1 MAKPAPRPVLAKAA
15 NAGTHPAARAVA
27 AGRPAETQSLAEPLP
42 EPLVMFSVRIP
53 RSLRQA
59 VKIAAVEQGTTIE
72 AWVEQALR
80 ATLAKPST

>member
-1 MAKPAPRPVLAKAA
+1 VAKPAPRPVLAKAA
-15 NAGTHPAARAVA
+15 NAGTHPAAPVVA
-27 AGRPAETQSLAEPLP
+27 ASRPAETRSLAEPLA

-59 VKIAAVEQGTTIE
+59 VKMAAVEQGTTIE

-80 ATLAKPST
+80 ATLAKPSA

>member
-15 NAGTHPAARAVA
+15 NAGTHPAAPAVA
-27 AGRPAETQSLAEPLP
+27 AGRPVETRSLAEPLP

-80 ATLAKPST
+80 ATLAKPSA

>member
-1 MAKPAPRPVLAKAA
+1 
-15 NAGTHPAARAVA
+15 
-27 AGRPAETQSLAEPLP
+27 
-42 EPLVMFSVRIP
+42 MFSVRIP

-80 ATLAKPST
+80 ATLAKPSA

>member
-15 NAGTHPAARAVA
+15 SAGTHPAAPAVA
-27 AGRPAETQSLAEPLP
+27 AGQLVETRPLAEPLP

-80 ATLAKPST
+80 ATLAKPSA

>member
-15 NAGTHPAARAVA
+15 NAGTHPAAPAVLA
-27 AGRPAETQSLAEPLP
+27 DRHVETRSLAGPPAET
-42 EPLVMFSVRIP
+42 LVMFSVRIP

-80 ATLAKPST
+80 ATLVR